1 MIMYC
6 SLSGLQCMS
15 PLHASMSVDMA
26 TSSTLSACKLALHPF
41 WNHTNLLEAHWLRFP
56 QSHVSFLRLKTKNLC
71 NCFRMVNNDSGLCRG
86 IERGFRVPNPQLTRA
101 KNQSMILIVHSPNL
115 ENGWKRCTSI
125 SSASEG
131 LLVPSSSESLP
142 TMRMEVHRF
151 NRWSSHLSSLHWII
165 SGYLATYLCFNA
177 FKRKPKGNSIEK
189 KLLR

>member
-1 MIMYC
+1 MGTQENSTKIPTIHRSHGLMIMYC

-71 NCFRMVNNDSGLCRG
+71 NCFRMVNNDSALCRG

-101 KNQSMILIVHSPNL
+101 KNQSMILIVHSPNM

-125 SSASEG
+125 S
-131 LLVPSSSESLP
+131 
-142 TMRMEVHRF
+142 
-151 NRWSSHLSSLHWII
+151 
-165 SGYLATYLCFNA
+165 
-177 FKRKPKGNSIEK
+177 
-189 KLLR
+189 